1 MYNNNAIVLDAT
13 AFYAGVP
20 FLSSHSNYY
29 TTPQIIDEVK
39 HIKRSIDAVNILVDI
54 NSVNITEPS
63 HKYVKRVI
71 YYADKYGED
80 RLSYADISIV
90 ALALML
96 KDSTLVSDDLA
107 VLNLAYILGVKSKA
121 LTNKGDVIKYA
132 IRWIRYCKICNKEYY
147 GGDMDEC
154 LVCGSRLRKYKR
166 RV

>member
-1 MYNNNAIVLDAT
+1 MYDAIVLDAT

-20 FLSSHSNYY
+20 FLSSYRSYY

-54 NSVNITEPS
+54 NSVNIIEPS
-63 HKYVKRVI
+63 PEYVRRVI
-71 YYADKYGED
+71 YHADRYGED

-96 KDSTLVSDDLA
+96 DSTLVSDDLA
-107 VLNLAYILGVKSKA
+107 VLNLAYILGVKSKS
-121 LTNKGDVIKYA
+121 LTNKGDCIKYA
-132 IRWIRYCKICNKEYY
+132 IRWIRYCKICDREYY
-147 GGDMDEC
+147 GGIDEC